1 MTLTER
7 IEILEALGSY
17 MVGEDEAWQRTK
29 NKAFAENNWFLPE
42 FVSLSIKNISDR
54 YLNKEALQNLAEK
67 YGIPEHN
74 SNPKKVGLIMAGN
87 IPLVGFHDLLCVFL
101 TGNYAYIKP
110 SSKDDAL
117 IRHLAEKMGEIN
129 ESAIPY
135 VVISEMLKGCDA
147 YIATG
152 SNNSSRYFEYYF
164 AKYPHIIRRNR
175 TSVAILNGD
184 EPSEELDKLADDIH
198 LYFGLGCRNVTKLYV
213 PEGYDFVPLLNA
225 LRKYDHFIAHNKY
238 KNNFDYNLAVHLLN
252 KKYYMSNESVLLIE
266 DEALTSPIAQLN
278 YEYYKDA
285 SELRRK
291 LAGDERIQCIV
302 SRDDIGFGEAQ
313 CPTIDS
319 FADGVD
325 TISFLLSLG
334 KSS

>member
-7 IEILEALGSY
+7 IEILDALSQY
-17 MVGEDEAWQRTK
+17 LKSNAEDWQIAK
-29 NKAFAENNWFLPE
+29 NKAFGDNNWFLPE
-42 FVSLSIKNISDR
+42 FIDLSVKNITQQF
-54 YLNKEALQNLAEK
+54 LNKQALQKLAEK
-67 YGIPEHN
+67 YSIPEENN
-74 SNPKKVGLIMAGN
+74 SPQKIGIIMAGN

-101 TGNYAYIKP
+101 TGHLAYIKP

-117 IRHLAEKMGEIN
+117 VRHLVEKMGMFSQGAKE
-129 ESAIPY
+129 Y

-152 SNNSSRYFEYYF
+152 SNNSSRYFDFYF

-175 TSVAILNGD
+175 TSVAILSG
-184 EPSEELDKLADDIH
+184 EETLAELDKLADDIH

-225 LRKYDHFIAHNKY
+225 LRKYDHFITHNKY
-238 KNNFDYNLAVHLLN
+238 KNNFDYNLAIHLLN

-278 YEYYKDA
+278 YEYYNDV
-285 SELRRK
+285 ERVRK
-291 LAGDERIQCIV
+291 TLSGDERVQCIV
-302 SRDDIGFGEAQ
+302 SRNDIAFGEAQ
-313 CPTIDS
+313 CPVIDN

-325 TISFLLSLG
+325 TISFLLNLN
-334 KSS
+334 KN